1 MDVCRL
7 GSLINFFSIPSKKED
22 FTEWVSQKDVVDF
35 LVSDVND
42 DDIILHA
49 SAKTTL
55 LNTVLVLKN
64 ELSKSDPHQ
73 MASWDY
79 NNSGWSVCSGGG
91 RDKSWVEPP
100 LESCKP
106 NVLSKGEPLIFK
118 RSFHGVRGRES
129 YIEVSEKFLQVMDL
143 HYMHELNS
151 WCKLDKNGDIDEIIK
166 IHELEKEGEE
176 YGTVVSIRFS
186 VLAEYC
192 YLTET
197 AVVRLFDVDRIDYA
211 NFTRWGSSPEEVV
224 AEQGV
229 FGKRKVISNAS
240 YFRGVQAFA
249 PIHED
254 KEDDTSEEQ
263 QYATFI
269 AQDWKNKRVE
279 EISCAPSAI
288 DNYFTDSDKAF
299 ELSPAFFNAEVI
311 LKYKSDTDKYTLEE
325 RSITSRAGWYLK
337 SYDINEAGQIHT
349 YLGDL
354 QKLPYSEQLHWKQ
367 YNEKPKAP
375 ISERSLETDFK
386 GNWFKICNPVE
397 DLKRK
402 LDELDSKGTTWWK
415 MKNRVVKQSL
425 HSVYSKSVDEWK
437 EEILRLD
444 QVLVEGLVKKQLK
457 AKAKTL
463 GQNPP
468 DKDRELKLVEWCLLG
483 CGFDAEH
490 ARSVLTPW
498 HDAHNLRSVLKGHIS
513 GQTAEQIRLDAIKDF
528 GSLRNHFNDLCERCH
543 ESLCVIFNALEEH
556 QQDKAGTQNI

>member
-7 GSLINFFSIPSKKED
+7 GSLINFFSMPSKKED
-22 FTEWVSQKDVVDF
+22 FTEWVSQKDIVDF

-211 NFTRWGSSPEEVV
+211 NFTSWGSSPEEVV

-229 FGKRKVISNAS
+229 FGKRKVSLTLA
-240 YFRGVQAFA
+240 
-249 PIHED
+249 
-254 KEDDTSEEQ
+254 
-263 QYATFI
+263 
-269 AQDWKNKRVE
+269 
-279 EISCAPSAI
+279 
-288 DNYFTDSDKAF
+288 
-299 ELSPAFFNAEVI
+299 
-311 LKYKSDTDKYTLEE
+311 TLEVFKHL
-325 RSITSRAGWYLK
+325 RRYMKIRKTIPQKNSSMPLSLLK
-337 SYDINEAGQIHT
+337 IGRT
-349 YLGDL
+349 
-354 QKLPYSEQLHWKQ
+354 
-367 YNEKPKAP
+367 
-375 ISERSLETDFK
+375 
-386 GNWFKICNPVE
+386 
-397 DLKRK
+397 
-402 LDELDSKGTTWWK
+402 
-415 MKNRVVKQSL
+415 
-425 HSVYSKSVDEWK
+425 
-437 EEILRLD
+437 
-444 QVLVEGLVKKQLK
+444 
-457 AKAKTL
+457 
-463 GQNPP
+463 
-468 DKDRELKLVEWCLLG
+468 
-483 CGFDAEH
+483 
-490 ARSVLTPW
+490 
-498 HDAHNLRSVLKGHIS
+498 SVLKRYHVLHPLLIITL
-513 GQTAEQIRLDAIKDF
+513 QTQIKPL
-528 GSLRNHFNDLCERCH
+528 N
-543 ESLCVIFNALEEH
+543 
-556 QQDKAGTQNI
+556 